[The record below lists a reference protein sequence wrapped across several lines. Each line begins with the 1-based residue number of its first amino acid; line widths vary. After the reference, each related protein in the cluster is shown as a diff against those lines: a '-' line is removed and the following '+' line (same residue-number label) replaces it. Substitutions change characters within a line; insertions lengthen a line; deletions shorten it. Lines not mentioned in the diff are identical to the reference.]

1 MMISKEVIFDEAT
14 GTYIEKDYRIF
25 QHCVDFQLKGIRE
38 QAKEFI
44 LKVAP
49 EYKQRNAALGLLSDQ
64 EAEQIKT
71 DIQNIRNISNSLEQQ
86 ILAVT
91 WDGTE
96 SNRPTA
102 CDTVQN
108 VRWPN

>member
-1 MMISKEVIFDEAT
+1 MTISKVQYYDEQT
-14 GTYIEKDYRIF
+14 GIYSYEDERIF
-25 QHCVDFQLKGIRE
+25 SMCRDFQLDVIRQ
-38 QAKEFI
+38 QARDLI

-64 EAEQIKT
+64 EVQQIKT
-71 DIQNIRNISNSLEQQ
+71 DIQNIRNTSNSLEQQ

-96 SNRPTA
+96 ETRPAA
-102 CDTVQN
+102 CDAVQN
-108 VRWPN
+108 VRWP